1 MIMTEPEDF
10 PAPFQAKFFHD
21 LRLLMWVKLTPG
33 AIDLDGRVNGM
44 RAEAL
49 IGFTDVFVALLTDA
63 GHPGS
68 LLSDTSPRRPVG
80 LQ

>member
-1 MIMTEPEDF
+1 MTEPKDF
-10 PAPFQAKFFHD
+10 PDPLQAKLFQD
-21 LRLLMWVKLTPG
+21 LRLLMRDKLTPG
-33 AIDLDGRVNGM
+33 AIDLDGRVDGM
-44 RAEAL
+44 GAEAL
-49 IGFTDVFVALLTDA
+49 IGFADVFVALLTDA